1 MIRAVLSNGAIQP
14 LDPLPPDWP
23 DGQEL
28 RVEPA
33 ATALP
38 GRAEDIDHWYQEL
51 ESLCASADPED
62 DQRLQLALAEAH
74 ERAKAMVRRDMGL
87 E

>member
-1 MIRAVLSNGAIQP
+1 MIRAVLNHDAIQA
-14 LDPLPPDWP
+14 LDPLPPDWV

-28 RVEPA
+28 WIEPA
-33 ATALP
+33 ASAQP
-38 GRAEDIDHWYQEL
+38 SRAEDIDRWYREL

-62 DQRLQLALAEAH
+62 DHRLQFALAEAH
-74 ERAKAMVRRDMGL
+74 EKAKAMVRRDMGL